1 MLLILLWHSP
11 SCQCEVGCMWQ
22 PWCYYYCSVIPP
34 DVNIR
39 SAACEHI
46 DAFNTALSFHL
57 TSVWGR
63 LYVTTLMLLLL
74 LCRSTWCQCEVG
86 CMWQPWCFYYCSVIP
101 PDVNVRS
108 AVCDNLDAIFTALSF
123 HLMSMWGRL
132 CVKKMQDQHQSRR
145 KQYKSKRRPKRSPRK
160 SILLIQAS
168 RSIQTK
174 NAVIVIGHN
183 SLMLVLDFPS
193 MPRKD
198 IHLTADLSSR
208 QKGENNL

>member
-11 SCQCEVGCMWQ
+11 SCQCEVGCMRQ

-74 LCRSTWCQCEVG
+74 LCHSTWCQCEVG
-86 CMWQPWCFYYCSVIP
+86 CLWQPWCYFYCSVIP
-101 PDVNVRS
+101 PHVNVRS
-108 AVCDNLDAIFTALSF
+108 AVWRRCKINTSRGGNNINQNEDQKEVHEKAFYWYKPADQYRPRMPLS
-123 HLMSMWGRL
+123 
-132 CVKKMQDQHQSRR
+132 
-145 KQYKSKRRPKRSPRK
+145 
-160 SILLIQAS
+160 
-168 RSIQTK
+168 
-174 NAVIVIGHN
+174 
-183 SLMLVLDFPS
+183 
-193 MPRKD
+193 
-198 IHLTADLSSR
+198 
-208 QKGENNL
+208 